1 VQNFELAR
9 LFYEMATLLE
19 VRNESVFRVRAYQRA
34 AQMLES
40 LTEDIVAVTARGG
53 LQKLPGIGKDLA
65 VRVEEFLHTGR
76 IDQLDQM
83 RRDVPPRFL
92 TLLEIRG
99 LGPRTAKLLWDRLG
113 VDSVE
118 RLEELCH
125 TKEILNVAGIREKTR
140 ENILKGIAIWRAGR
154 TRTLLPAA
162 RAVAEQVASALRA
175 HGGVERLEVAGS
187 LRRMRET
194 VKDVDILVTSTEPA
208 RVIGTLTSL
217 PSVTEVIARGDT
229 RVSVRH
235 QDGLQVDLRVV
246 EPTAF
251 GAALQYFTGSK
262 DHNVRVRELAKR
274 RGLTISEYGVFEEKS
289 GTRVAGETE
298 DEVYAAVGLP
308 WIPPELREARNEFD
322 LALAG
327 RLPKLLEVDALRGD
341 LHMHTTATDGRATL
355 EEMVEAAHRRG
366 YEYVAITDHS
376 KRVTMARGLD
386 AERIVEHWRE
396 IDRLNQKVHG
406 ITILKG
412 VELDILEDGTLDL
425 PDEVLA
431 QADWVIAAVH
441 YGQNQP
447 REQITRRIVGA
458 IRNPHVTAIAHPT
471 GRLIGKRKPYEFELD
486 TIFKEAADHG
496 CWMEVDGQPSRL
508 DLDDV
513 GIVAARE
520 HGIPI
525 VVDSDAHSVE
535 ELAFVEFGV
544 YQARRAGLEAGDV
557 ANTRPL
563 AEFRKLLRH

>member
-1 VQNFELAR
+1 MENPEIAQIFEEIAD
-9 LFYEMATLLE
+9 LLE
-19 VRNESVFRVRAYQRA
+19 IQGANTFRVRAYRNA
-34 AQMLES
+34 ARVVRDHPEPLADLAQDPSQIEN
-40 LTEDIVAVTARGG
+40 
-53 LQKLPGIGKDLA
+53 LPGIGKDLA
-65 VRVEEFLHTGR
+65 GKVRTIVETGDLPLRTELHA
-76 IDQLDQM
+76 Q
-83 RRDVPPRFL
+83 VPPGLRD
-92 TLLEIRG
+92 LLNIPG
-99 LGPRTAKLLWDRLG
+99 LGPKRAQILHR
-113 VDSVE
+113 
-118 RLEELCH
+118 EL
-125 TKEILNVAGIREKTR
+125 GIRTVEDLRQAVLAQQIREIKGFGEKTEEAILR
-140 ENILKGIAIWRAGR
+140 ALNKPDRAAQRVYLADAKVFADAVVRHLKGTPGIG
-154 TRTLLPAA
+154 
-162 RAVAEQVASALRA
+162 QVIVS
-175 HGGVERLEVAGS
+175 GS
-187 LRRMRET
+187 LRRRLET
-194 VKDVDILVTSTEPA
+194 VGDVDVLVTCPNAEPVMSRLA
-208 RVIGTLTSL
+208 AYEGVG
-217 PSVTEVIARGDT
+217 EVLARGDT
-229 RVSVRH
+229 KMTVRLTC
-235 QDGLQVDLRVV
+235 GLQLDLRVV
-246 EPTAF
+246 PEECY
-251 GAALQYFTGSK
+251 GAALVYFTGSK
-262 DHNVRVRELAKR
+262 AHNIELRRMAQE
-274 RGLTISEYGVFEEKS
+274 RGLKISEYGVFRGEE
-289 GTRVAGETE
+289 RAAGRTE
-298 DEVYAAVGLP
+298 EEVYAAVGLP
-308 WIPPELREARNEFD
+308 WIPPELREARNEFE

-355 EEMVEAAHRRG
+355 EEMVEAARRRG
-366 YEYVAITDHS
+366 YEYIAITDHS

-447 REQITRRIVGA
+447 RDQITRRIVGA

-525 VVDSDAHSVE
+525 VIDSDAHSVE

-544 YQARRAGLEAGDV
+544 NQARRAGLEAGAV

>member
-1 VQNFELAR
+1 
-9 LFYEMATLLE
+9 
-19 VRNESVFRVRAYQRA
+19 
-34 AQMLES
+34 
-40 LTEDIVAVTARGG
+40 
-53 LQKLPGIGKDLA
+53 
-65 VRVEEFLHTGR
+65 
-76 IDQLDQM
+76 
-83 RRDVPPRFL
+83 
-92 TLLEIRG
+92 
-99 LGPRTAKLLWDRLG
+99 
-113 VDSVE
+113 
-118 RLEELCH
+118 
-125 TKEILNVAGIREKTR
+125 
-140 ENILKGIAIWRAGR
+140 
-154 TRTLLPAA
+154 
-162 RAVAEQVASALRA
+162 
-175 HGGVERLEVAGS
+175 
-187 LRRMRET
+187 
-194 VKDVDILVTSTEPA
+194 
-208 RVIGTLTSL
+208 
-217 PSVTEVIARGDT
+217 
-229 RVSVRH
+229 
-235 QDGLQVDLRVV
+235 
-246 EPTAF
+246 
-251 GAALQYFTGSK
+251 
-262 DHNVRVRELAKR
+262 
-274 RGLTISEYGVFEEKS
+274 
-289 GTRVAGETE
+289 
-298 DEVYAAVGLP
+298 
-308 WIPPELREARNEFD
+308 
-322 LALAG
+322 
-327 RLPKLLEVDALRGD
+327 
-341 LHMHTTATDGRATL
+341 MHTTATDGRATL

-525 VVDSDAHSVE
+525 VIDSDAHAVE

-544 YQARRAGLEAGDV
+544 YQTRRAGLAEMSPTLARWLSS
-557 ANTRPL
+557 ANSSGIRT
-563 AEFRKLLRH
+563 

>member
-1 VQNFELAR
+1 MENPEIAQIFEEIAD
-9 LFYEMATLLE
+9 LLE
-19 VRNESVFRVRAYQRA
+19 IQGANTFRVRAYRNA
-34 AQMLES
+34 ARVVRDHPEPLADLAQDPNQIEN
-40 LTEDIVAVTARGG
+40 
-53 LQKLPGIGKDLA
+53 LPGIGKDLA
-65 VRVEEFLHTGR
+65 GKVRTIVETGDLPLRTELHA
-76 IDQLDQM
+76 Q
-83 RRDVPPRFL
+83 VPPGLRD
-92 TLLEIRG
+92 LLNIPG
-99 LGPRTAKLLWDRLG
+99 LGPKRAQILHR
-113 VDSVE
+113 
-118 RLEELCH
+118 EL
-125 TKEILNVAGIREKTR
+125 GIRTVEDLRQVVLAQRIREIKGFGEKTEEAILR
-140 ENILKGIAIWRAGR
+140 ALNKPDRAAQRVYLADAKVFADAVVRHLKGTPGIG
-154 TRTLLPAA
+154 
-162 RAVAEQVASALRA
+162 QVIVS
-175 HGGVERLEVAGS
+175 GS
-187 LRRMRET
+187 LRRRLET
-194 VKDVDILVTSTEPA
+194 VGDVDVLVTCPNAEPVMSRLA
-208 RVIGTLTSL
+208 AYEGVG
-217 PSVTEVIARGDT
+217 EVLARGDT
-229 RVSVRH
+229 KMTVRLTC
-235 QDGLQVDLRVV
+235 GLQLDLRVV
-246 EPTAF
+246 PEECY
-251 GAALQYFTGSK
+251 GAALVYFTGSK
-262 DHNVRVRELAKR
+262 AHNIELRRMAQE
-274 RGLTISEYGVFEEKS
+274 RGLKISEYGVFRGEE
-289 GTRVAGETE
+289 RAAGRTE
-298 DEVYAAVGLP
+298 EEVYAAVGLP
-308 WIPPELREARNEFD
+308 WIPPELREARNEFE

-355 EEMVEAAHRRG
+355 EEMVEAARRRG
-366 YEYVAITDHS
+366 YEYIAITDHS

-447 REQITRRIVGA
+447 RDQITRRIVGA

-508 DLDDV
+508 DLDDI

-525 VVDSDAHSVE
+525 VIDSDAHAVE

>member
-1 VQNFELAR
+1 MENPEIAQIFEEIAD
-9 LFYEMATLLE
+9 LLE
-19 VRNESVFRVRAYQRA
+19 IQGANTFRVRAYRNA
-34 AQMLES
+34 ARVVRDHPEPLAD
-40 LTEDIVAVTARGG
+40 LARDPN
-53 LQKLPGIGKDLA
+53 QIENLPGIGKDLA
-65 VRVEEFLHTGR
+65 GKVRTIVETGDLPLRTELHA
-76 IDQLDQM
+76 Q
-83 RRDVPPRFL
+83 VPPGLRD
-92 TLLEIRG
+92 LLNIPG
-99 LGPRTAKLLWDRLG
+99 LGPKRAQILHR
-113 VDSVE
+113 
-118 RLEELCH
+118 EL
-125 TKEILNVAGIREKTR
+125 GIRTVEDLRQAVLARRIREIKGFGEKTEEVILR
-140 ENILKGIAIWRAGR
+140 ALEKPDRAAQRVYLADAKVFADAVVRHLKGTPGIG
-154 TRTLLPAA
+154 
-162 RAVAEQVASALRA
+162 QVIVS
-175 HGGVERLEVAGS
+175 GS
-187 LRRMRET
+187 LRRRLET
-194 VKDVDILVTSTEPA
+194 VGDVDVLVTCPNAEPVMSRLA
-208 RVIGTLTSL
+208 AYEGVG
-217 PSVTEVIARGDT
+217 EVLARGDT
-229 RVSVRH
+229 KMTVRLTG
-235 QDGLQVDLRVV
+235 GLQLDLRVV
-246 EPTAF
+246 PEECY
-251 GAALQYFTGSK
+251 GAALVYFTGSK
-262 DHNVRVRELAKR
+262 AHNIELRRMAQE
-274 RGLTISEYGVFEEKS
+274 RGLKISEYGVFRGEE
-289 GTRVAGETE
+289 RAAGRTE
-298 DEVYAAVGLP
+298 EEVYAAVGLP
-308 WIPPELREARNEFD
+308 WIPPELREARNEFE

-355 EEMVEAAHRRG
+355 EEMVEAARRRG
-366 YEYVAITDHS
+366 YEYIAITDHS

-447 REQITRRIVGA
+447 RDQITRRIVGA
-458 IRNPHVTAIAHPT
+458 IRNRHVTAIAHPT

-508 DLDDV
+508 DLDDI

-525 VVDSDAHSVE
+525 VIDSDAHAVE

>member
-1 VQNFELAR
+1 MENPEIAQIFEEIAD
-9 LFYEMATLLE
+9 LLE
-19 VRNESVFRVRAYQRA
+19 IQGANTFRVRAYRNA
-34 AQMLES
+34 ARVVRDHPEPLAD
-40 LTEDIVAVTARGG
+40 LARDPN
-53 LQKLPGIGKDLA
+53 QIENLPGIGKDLA
-65 VRVEEFLHTGR
+65 GKVRTIVETGDLPLRTELHA
-76 IDQLDQM
+76 Q
-83 RRDVPPRFL
+83 VPPGLRD
-92 TLLEIRG
+92 LLNIPG
-99 LGPRTAKLLWDRLG
+99 LGPKRAQILHR
-113 VDSVE
+113 
-118 RLEELCH
+118 EL
-125 TKEILNVAGIREKTR
+125 GIRTVEDLRQAVLARRIREIKGFGEKTEEAILR
-140 ENILKGIAIWRAGR
+140 ALNKPDRAAQRVYLADAKVFADAVVRHLKGTPGIG
-154 TRTLLPAA
+154 
-162 RAVAEQVASALRA
+162 QVIVS
-175 HGGVERLEVAGS
+175 GS
-187 LRRMRET
+187 LRRRLET
-194 VKDVDILVTSTEPA
+194 VGDVDVLVTCPNAEPVMSRLA
-208 RVIGTLTSL
+208 AYEGVG
-217 PSVTEVIARGDT
+217 EVLARGDT
-229 RVSVRH
+229 KMTVRLTG
-235 QDGLQVDLRVV
+235 GLQLDLRVV
-246 EPTAF
+246 PEECY
-251 GAALQYFTGSK
+251 GAALVYFTGSK
-262 DHNVRVRELAKR
+262 AHNIELRRMAQE
-274 RGLTISEYGVFEEKS
+274 RGLKISEYGVFRGEE
-289 GTRVAGETE
+289 RAAGRTE
-298 DEVYAAVGLP
+298 EEVYAAVGLP
-308 WIPPELREARNEFD
+308 WIPPELREARNEFE

-355 EEMVEAAHRRG
+355 EEMVEAARRRG
-366 YEYVAITDHS
+366 YEYIAITDHS

-447 REQITRRIVGA
+447 RDQITRRIVGA

-508 DLDDV
+508 DLDDI

-525 VVDSDAHSVE
+525 VIDSDAHAVE

>member
-1 VQNFELAR
+1 MENPEIAQIFEEIAD
-9 LFYEMATLLE
+9 LLE
-19 VRNESVFRVRAYQRA
+19 IQGANTFRVRAYRNA
-34 AQMLES
+34 ARVVRDHPEPLAD
-40 LTEDIVAVTARGG
+40 LARDPN
-53 LQKLPGIGKDLA
+53 QIENLPGIGKDLA
-65 VRVEEFLHTGR
+65 GKVRTIVETGDLPLRTELHA
-76 IDQLDQM
+76 Q
-83 RRDVPPRFL
+83 VPPGLRD
-92 TLLEIRG
+92 LLNIPG
-99 LGPRTAKLLWDRLG
+99 LGPKRAQILHR
-113 VDSVE
+113 
-118 RLEELCH
+118 EL
-125 TKEILNVAGIREKTR
+125 GIRTVEDLRQAVLARRIREIKGFGEKTEEAILR
-140 ENILKGIAIWRAGR
+140 ALEKPDRAAQRVYLADAKVFADAVVRHLKGTPGIG
-154 TRTLLPAA
+154 
-162 RAVAEQVASALRA
+162 QVIVS
-175 HGGVERLEVAGS
+175 GS
-187 LRRMRET
+187 LRRRLET
-194 VKDVDILVTSTEPA
+194 VGDVDVLVTCPNAEPVMSRLA
-208 RVIGTLTSL
+208 AYEGVG
-217 PSVTEVIARGDT
+217 EVLARGDT
-229 RVSVRH
+229 KMTVRLTC
-235 QDGLQVDLRVV
+235 GLQLDLRVV
-246 EPTAF
+246 PEECY
-251 GAALQYFTGSK
+251 GAALVYFTGSK
-262 DHNVRVRELAKR
+262 AHNIELRRMAQE
-274 RGLTISEYGVFEEKS
+274 RGLKISEYGVFRGEE
-289 GTRVAGETE
+289 RAAGRTE
-298 DEVYAAVGLP
+298 EEVYAAVGLP
-308 WIPPELREARNEFD
+308 WIPPELREARNEFE

-355 EEMVEAAHRRG
+355 EEMVEAARRRG
-366 YEYVAITDHS
+366 YEYIAITDHS

-447 REQITRRIVGA
+447 RDQITRRIVGA

-525 VVDSDAHSVE
+525 VIDSDAHSVE

-544 YQARRAGLEAGDV
+544 YQARRAGLEAGAV

>member
-1 VQNFELAR
+1 MENPEIAQIFEEIAD
-9 LFYEMATLLE
+9 LLE
-19 VRNESVFRVRAYQRA
+19 IQGANTFRVRAYRNA
-34 AQMLES
+34 ARVVRDHPEPLADLAQDPNQIEN
-40 LTEDIVAVTARGG
+40 
-53 LQKLPGIGKDLA
+53 LPGIGKDLA
-65 VRVEEFLHTGR
+65 GKVRTIVETGDLPLRTELHA
-76 IDQLDQM
+76 Q
-83 RRDVPPRFL
+83 VPPGLRD
-92 TLLEIRG
+92 LLNIPG
-99 LGPRTAKLLWDRLG
+99 LGPKRAQILHR
-113 VDSVE
+113 
-118 RLEELCH
+118 EL
-125 TKEILNVAGIREKTR
+125 GIRTVEDLRQAVLARRIREIKGFGEKTEEAILR
-140 ENILKGIAIWRAGR
+140 ALNKPDRAAQRVYLADAKVFADAVVRHLKGTPGIG
-154 TRTLLPAA
+154 
-162 RAVAEQVASALRA
+162 QVIVS
-175 HGGVERLEVAGS
+175 GS
-187 LRRMRET
+187 LRRRLET
-194 VKDVDILVTSTEPA
+194 VGDVDVLVTCPNAEPVMSRLA
-208 RVIGTLTSL
+208 AYEGVG
-217 PSVTEVIARGDT
+217 EVLARGDT
-229 RVSVRH
+229 KMTVRLTG
-235 QDGLQVDLRVV
+235 GLQLDLRVV
-246 EPTAF
+246 PEECY
-251 GAALQYFTGSK
+251 GAALVYFTGSK
-262 DHNVRVRELAKR
+262 AHNIELRRMAQE
-274 RGLTISEYGVFEEKS
+274 RGLKISEYGVFRGEE
-289 GTRVAGETE
+289 RAAGRTE
-298 DEVYAAVGLP
+298 EEVYAAVGLP
-308 WIPPELREARNEFD
+308 WIPPELREARNEFE

-355 EEMVEAAHRRG
+355 EEMVEAARRRG
-366 YEYVAITDHS
+366 YEYIAITDHS

-447 REQITRRIVGA
+447 RDQITRRIVGA

-508 DLDDV
+508 DLDDI

-525 VVDSDAHSVE
+525 VIDSDAHAVE

>member
-1 VQNFELAR
+1 MENPEIAQIFEEIAD
-9 LFYEMATLLE
+9 LLE
-19 VRNESVFRVRAYQRA
+19 IQGANTFRVRAYRNA
-34 AQMLES
+34 ARVVRDHPEPLADLAQDPSQIEN
-40 LTEDIVAVTARGG
+40 
-53 LQKLPGIGKDLA
+53 LPGIGKDLA
-65 VRVEEFLHTGR
+65 GKVRTIVETGDLPLRTELHA
-76 IDQLDQM
+76 Q
-83 RRDVPPRFL
+83 VPPGLRD
-92 TLLEIRG
+92 LLNIPG
-99 LGPRTAKLLWDRLG
+99 LGPKRAQILHR
-113 VDSVE
+113 
-118 RLEELCH
+118 EL
-125 TKEILNVAGIREKTR
+125 GIRTVEDLRQAVLARRIREIKGFGEKTEEAILR
-140 ENILKGIAIWRAGR
+140 ALEKPDRAAQRVYLADAKVFADAVVRHLKGTPGIG
-154 TRTLLPAA
+154 
-162 RAVAEQVASALRA
+162 QVIVS
-175 HGGVERLEVAGS
+175 GS
-187 LRRMRET
+187 LRRRSET
-194 VKDVDILVTSTEPA
+194 VGDVDVLVTCPNAEPVMSRLA
-208 RVIGTLTSL
+208 AYEGVG
-217 PSVTEVIARGDT
+217 EVLARGDT
-229 RVSVRH
+229 KMTVRLTC
-235 QDGLQVDLRVV
+235 GLQLDLRVV
-246 EPTAF
+246 PEECY
-251 GAALQYFTGSK
+251 GAALVYFTGSK
-262 DHNVRVRELAKR
+262 AHNIELRRMAQE
-274 RGLTISEYGVFEEKS
+274 RGLKISEYGVFRGEE
-289 GTRVAGETE
+289 RAAGRTE
-298 DEVYAAVGLP
+298 EEVYAAVGLP
-308 WIPPELREARNEFD
+308 WIPPELREARNEFE

-355 EEMVEAAHRRG
+355 EEMVEAARRRG
-366 YEYVAITDHS
+366 YEYIAITDHS

-447 REQITRRIVGA
+447 RDQITRRIVGA

-508 DLDDV
+508 DLDDI

-525 VVDSDAHSVE
+525 VIDSDAHAVE

>member
-1 VQNFELAR
+1 MENPEIAQIFEEIAD
-9 LFYEMATLLE
+9 LLE
-19 VRNESVFRVRAYQRA
+19 IQGANTFRVRAYRNA
-34 AQMLES
+34 ARVVRDHPEPLADLAQDPNQIEN
-40 LTEDIVAVTARGG
+40 
-53 LQKLPGIGKDLA
+53 LPGIGKDLA
-65 VRVEEFLHTGR
+65 GKVRTIVETGDLPLRTELHA
-76 IDQLDQM
+76 Q
-83 RRDVPPRFL
+83 VPPGLRD
-92 TLLEIRG
+92 LLNIPG
-99 LGPRTAKLLWDRLG
+99 LGPKRAQILHR
-113 VDSVE
+113 
-118 RLEELCH
+118 EL
-125 TKEILNVAGIREKTR
+125 GIRTVEDLRQAVLARRIREIKGFGEKTEEAILR
-140 ENILKGIAIWRAGR
+140 ALEKPDRAAQRVYLADAKVFADAVVRHLKGTPGIG
-154 TRTLLPAA
+154 
-162 RAVAEQVASALRA
+162 QVIVS
-175 HGGVERLEVAGS
+175 GS
-187 LRRMRET
+187 LRRRLET
-194 VKDVDILVTSTEPA
+194 VGDVDVLVTCPNAEPVMSRLA
-208 RVIGTLTSL
+208 AYEGVG
-217 PSVTEVIARGDT
+217 EVLARGDT
-229 RVSVRH
+229 KMTVRLTG
-235 QDGLQVDLRVV
+235 GLQLDLRVV
-246 EPTAF
+246 PEECY
-251 GAALQYFTGSK
+251 GAALVYFTGSK
-262 DHNVRVRELAKR
+262 AHNIELRRMAQE
-274 RGLTISEYGVFEEKS
+274 RGLKISEYGVFRGEE
-289 GTRVAGETE
+289 RAAGRTE
-298 DEVYAAVGLP
+298 EEVYAAVGLP
-308 WIPPELREARNEFD
+308 WIPPELREARNEFE

-355 EEMVEAAHRRG
+355 EEMVEAARRRG
-366 YEYVAITDHS
+366 YEYIAITDHS

-447 REQITRRIVGA
+447 RDQITRRIVGA

-508 DLDDV
+508 DLDDI

-525 VVDSDAHSVE
+525 VIDSDAHAVE

>member
-1 VQNFELAR
+1 MENPEIAQIFEEIAD
-9 LFYEMATLLE
+9 LLE
-19 VRNESVFRVRAYQRA
+19 IQGANTFRVRAYRNA
-34 AQMLES
+34 ARVVRDHPEPLADLAQDPSQIEN
-40 LTEDIVAVTARGG
+40 
-53 LQKLPGIGKDLA
+53 LPGIGKDLA
-65 VRVEEFLHTGR
+65 GKVRTIVETGDLPLRTELHA
-76 IDQLDQM
+76 Q
-83 RRDVPPRFL
+83 VPPGLRD
-92 TLLEIRG
+92 LLNIPG
-99 LGPRTAKLLWDRLG
+99 LGPKRAQILHR
-113 VDSVE
+113 
-118 RLEELCH
+118 EL
-125 TKEILNVAGIREKTR
+125 GIRTVEDLRQAVLAQQIREIKGFGEKTEEAILR
-140 ENILKGIAIWRAGR
+140 ALNKPDRAAQRVYLADAKVFADAVVRHLKGTPGIGR
-154 TRTLLPAA
+154 
-162 RAVAEQVASALRA
+162 VIVS
-175 HGGVERLEVAGS
+175 GS
-187 LRRMRET
+187 LRRRLET
-194 VKDVDILVTSTEPA
+194 VGDVDVLVTCPNAEPVMSRLA
-208 RVIGTLTSL
+208 AYEGVG
-217 PSVTEVIARGDT
+217 EVLARGDT
-229 RVSVRH
+229 KMTVRLTC
-235 QDGLQVDLRVV
+235 GLQLDLRVV
-246 EPTAF
+246 PEECY
-251 GAALQYFTGSK
+251 GAALVYFTGSK
-262 DHNVRVRELAKR
+262 AHNIELRRMAQE
-274 RGLTISEYGVFEEKS
+274 RGLKISEYGVFRGEE
-289 GTRVAGETE
+289 RAAGRTE
-298 DEVYAAVGLP
+298 EEVYAAVGLP
-308 WIPPELREARNEFD
+308 WIPPELREARNEFE

-355 EEMVEAAHRRG
+355 EEMVEAARRRG
-366 YEYVAITDHS
+366 YEYIAITDHS

-396 IDRLNQKVHG
+396 IDRLNQKVRG

-447 REQITRRIVGA
+447 RDQITRRIVGA

-508 DLDDV
+508 DLDDI

-525 VVDSDAHSVE
+525 VIDSDAHAVE